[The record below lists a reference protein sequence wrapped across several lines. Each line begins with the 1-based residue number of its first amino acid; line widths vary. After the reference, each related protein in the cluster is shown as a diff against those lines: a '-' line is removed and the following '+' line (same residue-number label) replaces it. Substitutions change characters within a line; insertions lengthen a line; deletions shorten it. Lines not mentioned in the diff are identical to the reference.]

1 MISIKIKRF
10 ENTVLEDLINDRVE
24 AINVVIDNR
33 IEMIKEANNIGAGYT
48 FIFTDIFHK
57 SDWTY
62 LSNEFGNWH
71 FGRIFSKRINS
82 NDYPIE
88 RIENNKKGYAQYEI
102 IGK

>member
-1 MISIKIKRF
+1 MKIKRF
-10 ENTVLEDLINDRVE
+10 DNTILEGLMNDRVE
-24 AINVVIDNR
+24 AINVVIDDR
-33 IEMIKEANNIGAGYT
+33 IDMIKENIEANNIDDGYT
-48 FIFTDIFHK
+48 FIFTDLFNK
-57 SDWTY
+57 DDWTY

-88 RIENNKKGYAQYEI
+88 RIENNKKGHAQYEI